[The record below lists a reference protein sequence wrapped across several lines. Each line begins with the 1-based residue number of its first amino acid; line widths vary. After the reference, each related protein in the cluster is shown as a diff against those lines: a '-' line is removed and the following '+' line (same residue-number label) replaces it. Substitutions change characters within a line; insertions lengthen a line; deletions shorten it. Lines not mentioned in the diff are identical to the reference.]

1 MLISICG
8 CFSCFVFA
16 WATFLTWWLGTY
28 VLLCIVAALDKSC
41 LFICISLYI
50 CEDNAFALTSLFGMG
65 WNLWDCEGAVDL
77 RVHTQASSPPLQ
89 NSARRPQCVPVL
101 PSLERPFSLLKSET
115 DSGAFLNLPF
125 PREWLVHALW
135 SEPFLKHPVLSK
147 SQCSFLRWG
156 LAT

>member
-1 MLISICG
+1 MLISIC
-8 CFSCFVFA
+8 FSGMVFA
-16 WATFLTWWLGTY
+16 WALFLARWLGTCI
-28 VLLCIVAALDKSC
+28 LLCIVAAVAKSC
-41 LFICISLYI
+41 IFICICLYI

-77 RVHTQASSPPLQ
+77 RVHTQASSPPPLQ

-101 PSLERPFSLLKSET
+101 PSLERSFSFLKSE
-115 DSGAFLNLPF
+115 SYPGAFLNLPF